1 MKQINIFDLIL
12 KNPKTYLLAIFFD
25 LFAACLQTLYSVL
38 LTNFTQYVIEGKY
51 SAALYFQI
59 ITLVLFL
66 IVCLFDYLYKFFQNK
81 TIQHCMILYRNK
93 IAHVSS
99 QPRTNALT
107 SINALNND
115 SARIEEAIRNIFI
128 VTDALLYV
136 FFTIIGLI
144 YLHWSI
150 MLFSTFMF
158 AINMIIP
165 KLEKRSS
172 EKAEKKSSNLQKKY
186 LDHSTDILN
195 GKNVWTS
202 YNRQETMINQLNSCG
217 EEYEHQIV
225 KVRNLQSLLNE
236 IPISFSLTGQ
246 SLLMIFTLLL
256 IIKGYVIPG
265 TILSVG
271 NLSGAFFNN
280 LSNLFASYTRING
293 YDAVYREKIAVE
305 DTEIKDNQTLSN
317 NDISLNHISFSYI
330 PEQQIINNFSYTF
343 KSGKKYL
350 IFGASGCG
358 KSTILKLIFKQLEN
372 YEGTITIGD
381 VDYTKLSHNQI
392 HSIIGMITQD
402 SYVFDDTIQ
411 NNITLGRT
419 NQDINSSIQA
429 SKIDTNQIKLED
441 NAKKLSGG
449 QIQRV
454 CLAREL
460 YDYHPVVLMDEVAN
474 AVDESTAKE
483 IYETLLKSERTI
495 IAVAH
500 YLPEGV
506 EQLFDEVIRM

>member
-1 MKQINIFDLIL
+1 
-12 KNPKTYLLAIFFD
+12 
-25 LFAACLQTLYSVL
+25 
-38 LTNFTQYVIEGKY
+38 
-51 SAALYFQI
+51 
-59 ITLVLFL
+59 
-66 IVCLFDYLYKFFQNK
+66 
-81 TIQHCMILYRNK
+81 MILYRNK

-99 QPRTNALT
+99 QPKTNALT

-136 FFTIIGLI
+136 FFTVIGLT

-158 AINMIIP
+158 VINMIIP

-172 EKAEKKSSNLQKKY
+172 EKAEKKSSDLQKKY

-195 GKNVWTS
+195 GKNVWSS
-202 YNRQETMINQLNSCG
+202 YNRQETMINQLNTCG

-256 IIKGYVIPG
+256 IIKGHVIPG
-265 TILSVG
+265 TIISVG

-293 YDAVYREKIAVE
+293 YDAVYREKIAVK
-305 DTEIKDNQTLSN
+305 DTEINDNQTLSN

-358 KSTILKLIFKQLEN
+358 KSTILKLIFKQLDN

-429 SKIDTNQIKLED
+429 SKIDTNQINLED
-441 NAKKLSGG
+441 KAKKLSGG